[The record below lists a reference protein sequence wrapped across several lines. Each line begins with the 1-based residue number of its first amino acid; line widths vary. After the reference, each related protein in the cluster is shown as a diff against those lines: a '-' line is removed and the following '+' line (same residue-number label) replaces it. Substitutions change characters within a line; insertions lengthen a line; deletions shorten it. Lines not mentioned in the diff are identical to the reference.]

1 MGNFGSKHLFGLLWL
16 FSVIGIV
23 LLVLLIIRKK
33 NHYGNRYDRK
43 VIMGAAIFMW
53 IWEIIKSIYMI
64 KSEAFGGVGDYP
76 SYMMPLHI
84 CSMGLYAFPVIA
96 YKEGKLADFVKPF
109 AFAVMLLMTS
119 IILTIPDSSGIMGN
133 LPHWGF
139 TYENTLPYQSFL
151 YHGSLVFVSLYMVL
165 SGFYRPHISDI
176 GKAMAVLFVVAAFA
190 FTVNKVLGTTDFMTL
205 EFGNGNPFQS
215 LIAKNYPLY
224 ILLLFSISAGG
235 TGLVLG
241 VSDLGV
247 SLREKRVMN
256 AYEAPYEPKRECA
269 KGFSVHHQ
277 K

>member
-16 FSVIGIV
+16 FSVITIV
-23 LLVLLIIRKK
+23 LIILLIIRKK
-33 NHYGNRYDRK
+33 FHYGNRYDRR
-43 VIMGAAIFMW
+43 VILGASIFVW

-64 KSEAFGGVGDYP
+64 KSESFGGVGNYP
-76 SYMMPLHI
+76 SFMLPFHI
-84 CSMGLYAFPVIA
+84 CSMALYAFPIIA
-96 YKEGKLADFVKPF
+96 RKEGKLADFVKPF

-139 TYENTLPYQSFL
+139 TYENVLPYQSFL
-151 YHGSLVFVSLYMVL
+151 YHGTLVFVPLYMVL

-176 GKAMAVLFVVAAFA
+176 GKSMAVLLIVATFA
-190 FTVNKVLGTTDFMTL
+190 FTINKILGTTDFMTL
-205 EFGNGNPFQS
+205 EYGNGNPFQS
-215 LIAKNYPLY
+215 LITKNYPLY
-224 ILLLFSISAGG
+224 IVLLFSVSAGG

-241 VSDLGV
+241 VSDLLV
-247 SLREKRVMN
+247 SLREKRITN
-256 AYEAPYEPKRECA
+256 AYEASYRARNECA